1 MDLFLAL
8 LGAMGVVVA
17 MAANA
22 TNIARFVGERRRA
35 AAAGRGGGG
44 VKRANDRGSPQER
57 SG

>member
-35 AAAGRGGGG
+35 AAAG
-44 VKRANDRGSPQER
+44 
-57 SG
+57 